1 MKLRI
6 TYASLFL
13 AAMAIGSNLHAQ
25 NSKSNDSEIVMT
37 QEELD
42 SFLAKI
48 AELRKQQIAKRKE
61 MLEIQ
66 YQAQLKSNQKEQKT
80 SSSTSSSDGIER
92 LQSELDRLNNR
103 IDLLLLNM
111 SNGGKG
117 TTYVPSQSGT
127 TVIYQQPQ
135 PATQTPTVVVP
146 QSAPQTQPQTEA
158 KTVLPDVNVNVQ
170 TPASSQANEEA
181 IQKAKQEFDHS
192 NAQLQSQMGNLS
204 EEVRVLRLLAEQ
216 ASDKEAYEKEIQD
229 LNSKIAT
236 LNAQAE
242 AQRKAF
248 EESQNKKQSFEKE
261 LKDLENYKHAIYFD
275 NNKYQLKAADIDQ
288 LSKAVEIVHQYS
300 PRITVV
306 VRGFASN
313 VGNAKYNNELSY
325 KRAEAVRQA
334 LLKKGLKAE
343 DIMVLYHGIDSK
355 ASDAEGRRVEL
366 TLLVQ

>member
-6 TYASLFL
+6 TYASLL
-13 AAMAIGSNLHAQ
+13 IAALAIGSNLHAQ
-25 NSKSNDSEIVMT
+25 SSKSNESEIVMT

-80 SSSTSSSDGIER
+80 SAPSSSDGIER

-111 SNGGKG
+111 AKGGQG

-135 PATQTPTVVVP
+135 PSSPNSTVVVP
-146 QSAPQTQPQTEA
+146 HSTPQPQPQTET
-158 KTVLPDVNVNVQ
+158 KTVVPDVNVNVQ
-170 TPASSQANEEA
+170 TPPSSANEEA
-181 IQKAKQEFDHS
+181 IQKAKQEFEHS
-192 NAQLQSQMGNLS
+192 NAQLQSQMSNLN
-204 EEVRVLRLLAEQ
+204 EEVRVLRLLSEK

-229 LNSKIAT
+229 LNKKIAI
-236 LNAQAE
+236 LNDQSE

-261 LKDLENYKHAIYFD
+261 LKDLENYKHSIYFD
-275 NNKYQLKAADIDQ
+275 NNKYQLRPTDIDE
-288 LSKAVEIVHQYS
+288 LSTAVEIVHKYS
-300 PRITVV
+300 PRVTMV

-325 KRAEAVRQA
+325 KRAESVRQA

-343 DIMVLYHGIDSK
+343 DIMVLYHGVDSK
-355 ASDAEGRRVEL
+355 ASEAEGRRVEL